1 MAKEPKILTSNDFIS
16 RLFLNDSVIK
26 SAAVRRLK
34 LKKGDIVNVLDANN
48 LKQQVATL
56 RVTAI
61 NLDDSA
67 IASKNMMFDFYK
79 NPPKKATRD
88 NQ

>member
-61 NLDDSA
+61 NPDDSA
-67 IASKNMMFDFYK
+67 IASKNMMFDG
-79 NPPKKATRD
+79 RL
-88 NQ
+88 QI